1 MPSERVQRQIDR
13 LLDEAEQALTARD
26 WERVRVL
33 VEDALRLDP
42 DNADARTF
50 LEAANRDSAP
60 PVLNSVPADAPAAQ
74 PTSFA
79 NGRYTVTKFLGEG
92 GKKKVYL
99 ARDSLLDRDVAFA
112 LIKTEGLDEASRVR
126 VQREAQAMGRLG
138 AHPHIVTVFD
148 IGEENGQ
155 PYLVLPVLAGG
166 DVEGVICIRRNRWT
180 IPLTTVASRGTA
192 TPTARAQKRLAGLPG
207 EHQYH

>member
-1 MPSERVQRQIDR
+1 MNDWVTVKERAQ
-13 LLDEAEQALTARD
+13 QALT
-26 WERVRVL
+26 
-33 VEDALRLDP
+33 LDP
-42 DNADARTF
+42 DNADA
-50 LEAANRDSAP
+50 LSLLGAAERGIGSAP
-60 PVLNSVPADAPAAQ
+60 RSSPARTRESQASAAAQ

-126 VQREAQAMGRLG
+126 VHREAQAMGRLG

-148 IGEENGQ
+148 IGEENG
-155 PYLVLPVLAGG
+155 
-166 DVEGVICIRRNRWT
+166 
-180 IPLTTVASRGTA
+180 
-192 TPTARAQKRLAGLPG
+192 
-207 EHQYH
+207 